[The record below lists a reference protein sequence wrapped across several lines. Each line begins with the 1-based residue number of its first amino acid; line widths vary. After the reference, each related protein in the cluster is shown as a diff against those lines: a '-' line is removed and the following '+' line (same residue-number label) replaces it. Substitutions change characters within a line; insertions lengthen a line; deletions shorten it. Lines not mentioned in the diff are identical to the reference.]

1 MGATDKYWLPPYPA
15 LAASGIMTG
24 KSFPGCHP
32 MPISPRS
39 SGLLFLRGL
48 LLSLVAFSLSPSVRA
63 QDAPVMNSD
72 ATLTV
77 NIGEVEASPFT
88 RYLNLNGVV
97 SAWQEV
103 IIAPEVGGYRVEDV
117 LVDVGDEVSKGQEL
131 VRLSSALL
139 EAERASRAAT
149 LKQREAQAENA
160 RLAFERAKTIAAQQM
175 LSAADLDR
183 LNSEWL
189 AAAAGVEAAKADLD
203 AAELRLRFTRVV
215 APDAGVIL
223 ARNVTVGQLAQVG
236 SEMLRLLRQ
245 NRVEWR
251 GEVPESSL
259 PQLQPGM
266 AVLVTSADGREHQ
279 GSIRMVSPSVNEATH
294 NGLVYV
300 DIASDDALRPGMF
313 ARGRIELAREQA
325 LVVPLASLVSSDGYN
340 YVYVVGDDRR
350 VSRQMVQTGV
360 IQGNAIEVVGGL
372 RTGTTIVTS
381 GAGFLKDG
389 DLVNVIGNN

>member
-1 MGATDKYWLPPYPA
+1 
-15 LAASGIMTG
+15 
-24 KSFPGCHP
+24 
-32 MPISPRS
+32 
-39 SGLLFLRGL
+39 
-48 LLSLVAFSLSPSVRA
+48 
-63 QDAPVMNSD
+63 
-72 ATLTV
+72 
-77 NIGEVEASPFT
+77 
-88 RYLNLNGVV
+88 
-97 SAWQEV
+97 
-103 IIAPEVGGYRVEDV
+103 
-117 LVDVGDEVSKGQEL
+117 
-131 VRLSSALL
+131 
-139 EAERASRAAT
+139 
-149 LKQREAQAENA
+149 
-160 RLAFERAKTIAAQQM
+160 AKTIAAQQM

-189 AAAAGVEAAKADLD
+189 AAAAGMEAAKADLD
-203 AAELRLRFTRVV
+203 AAEVRLRFTRVV

-266 AVLVTSADGREHQ
+266 AVLVTSTDGREHQ

-372 RTGTTIVTS
+372 R
-381 GAGFLKDG
+381 AG
-389 DLVNVIGNN
+389 

>member
-1 MGATDKYWLPPYPA
+1 
-15 LAASGIMTG
+15 MTG
-24 KSFPGCHP
+24 KSFPGCHL

-39 SGLLFLRGL
+39 SGLLSLRGL
-48 LLSLVAFSLSPSVRA
+48 LLSLVAFSLPPSVRA

-77 NIGEVEASPFT
+77 NIGKVEASPFT

-117 LVDVGDEVSKGQEL
+117 FVDVGDEVRKGQEL

>member
-1 MGATDKYWLPPYPA
+1 
-15 LAASGIMTG
+15 
-24 KSFPGCHP
+24 
-32 MPISPRS
+32 
-39 SGLLFLRGL
+39 
-48 LLSLVAFSLSPSVRA
+48 
-63 QDAPVMNSD
+63 MNSD

-77 NIGEVEASPFT
+77 NIGKVEASPFT

-117 LVDVGDEVSKGQEL
+117 LVDVGDEVRKGQEL

-266 AVLVTSADGREHQ
+266 AVLVTSTDGREHQ

>member
-1 MGATDKYWLPPYPA
+1 
-15 LAASGIMTG
+15 
-24 KSFPGCHP
+24 
-32 MPISPRS
+32 
-39 SGLLFLRGL
+39 
-48 LLSLVAFSLSPSVRA
+48 
-63 QDAPVMNSD
+63 MNSD

-77 NIGEVEASPFT
+77 NIGKVEASPFT

-117 LVDVGDEVSKGQEL
+117 LVDVGDEVRKGQEL

-266 AVLVTSADGREHQ
+266 AVLVTSTDGREHQ

-372 RTGTTIVTS
+372 RAGTTIVTS

-389 DLVNVIGNN
+389 DLVNVIGIN